1 MLIEVHIIQNHA
13 PSNLNRDDSG
23 SPKSAIFGGYRRARI
38 SSQCLK
44 RCYRTSKTFR
54 NEVDGLGMHTRSM
67 PEEIKARLLTH
78 AKTLPIPEKKELK
91 AKYEDWAEK
100 CQAKLA
106 AILGK
111 GSKEAKAEDGDDE
124 DQANESETETAPAD
138 AGNEEAEGTD
148 GERSEKANRL
158 KTAQSIFWREMEVRA
173 LFDAYRERIEW
184 DRDVPDV
191 MRAAFDNKGKV
202 KPKDM
207 IKTFDQIPKGKLGD
221 AINLI
226 KQRHSQEIGRLEAKC
241 LAPASEAD
249 AKKKDRE
256 KKLKDAKNKNDEIAA
271 NALMQLI
278 PERFD
283 LKVILKEAGLRPDG
297 IPVDMALFGRMVASP
312 LMHNIEASS
321 QFAHAISTHEFARE
335 FDLWTRVDD
344 RRDKRL
350 DFYEAFGAGE
360 KLESGTDGMG
370 DVEFTSACYY
380 SYFNV
385 DFSALVDN
393 LTGKALKHDLDDSND
408 REEATRRAC
417 NAVIGLVKAAIF
429 ERPTG
434 KFNSMAT
441 PSLPSIVLV
450 EVRDSHV
457 PVSYADAFA
466 KPVDP
471 KNEEKLSETG
481 QVQRVDLPKESAK
494 RLILDANRI
503 TKAFNRTA
511 KARLLFSGGADIG
524 VGLNGKDTK
533 ANNET
538 VAASTDNATNCGEI
552 PFTPVDDVEALV
564 HELRTVLECPKE
576 QKDD

>member
-23 SPKSAIFGGYRRARI
+23 SPKTAIFGGYRRARI

-67 PEEIKARLLTH
+67 PEEIKARLLAH
-78 AKTLPIPEKKELK
+78 AGTLTAPDQMELQAKFKE
-91 AKYEDWAEK
+91 WAEK

-111 GSKEAKAEDGDDE
+111 GSKEAKADEGEDE
-124 DQANESETETAPAD
+124 DQANESDAETAAAE
-138 AGNEEAEGTD
+138 AGDEEAEKTEGKRPGKTD
-148 GERSEKANRL
+148 KL
-158 KTAQSIFWREMEVRA
+158 KTAQSIFWREMEIDA
-173 LFDAYRERIEW
+173 LLEAYRKRIEW
-184 DRDVPDV
+184 DHDVPDV

-207 IKTFDQIPKGKLGD
+207 IKTFDQIANGNLGNEIKL
-221 AINLI
+221 IN
-226 KQRHSQEIGRLEAKC
+226 QRHSQQTEGLDAKYQ
-241 LAPASEAD
+241 APASETD
-249 AKKKDRE
+249 VKKKDRE

-283 LKVILKEAGLRPDG
+283 PKVILREAGLRPDG

-312 LMHNIEASS
+312 LMHNVEASS

-344 RRDKRL
+344 RRDKHL
-350 DFYEAFGAGE
+350 DFYDVFGAGE

-370 DVEFTSACYY
+370 DAEFTSACYY

-385 DFSALVDN
+385 DFCALVDN

-408 REEATRRAC
+408 REEAKRRAR
-417 NAVIGLVKAAIF
+417 NAVIGLLKAAIF

-441 PSLPSIVLV
+441 PSLPSLVLV

-471 KNEEKLSETG
+471 KNEEKQSDTG
-481 QVQRVDLPKESAK
+481 QVQHVDLPEESVL
-494 RLILDANRI
+494 RLIKEANRI
-503 TKAFNRTA
+503 TKAFCRSARN
-511 KARLLFSGGADIG
+511 RLLFTGGRNLG
-524 VGLNGKDTK
+524 VSLDRLDT
-533 ANNET
+533 APVRPVE
-538 VAASTDNATNCGEI
+538 S
-552 PFTPVDDVEALV
+552 VDDLV
-564 HELRTVLECPKE
+564 KELRTAMECPQEK
-576 QKDD
+576 KDA